1 MGVRIQ
7 EGKAMGNTSTL
18 VSGAG
23 SYSLCFEE
31 PWASLGRSE
40 SPRDSPRDREAQQTE
55 PQDFHP

>member
-1 MGVRIQ
+1 MGI
-7 EGKAMGNTSTL
+7 TSTL
-18 VSGAG
+18 VGGAG

-40 SPRDSPRDREAQQTE
+40 SLRGNPRGGEAQQTE